1 VILDDGG
8 RLGVTAWGSTAE
20 PGSRR
25 RDGGGA
31 LLAVLALYGLALAAT
46 GVLGAIGAI
55 GFGGAVASTSASL
68 GEGGLGRP
76 VQTAPLL
83 PPGNATASG
92 PATSPGV
99 LPAASLPAAS
109 AGTDIPAR
117 PAVFVPAR
125 VVLPDGTSAP
135 VVPVGLHDDGSLV
148 IPDDVRTVGWWTGG
162 SKAGE
167 AYGSVVIAGHV
178 DSAIRGIGVFAQ
190 LRHLSPGQVVGLV
203 AGAQQARYRIISATQ
218 VPQAQISQ
226 DAGIFAVDG
235 DPRLVLITCGGPFDP
250 VRHRYQDNLVV
261 VATPLT

>member
-8 RLGVTAWGSTAE
+8 RLGVTAWGGTAE
-20 PGSRR
+20 PGTGRRSR
-25 RDGGGA
+25 GGA
-31 LLAVLALYGLALAAT
+31 LLAVLALYGLTLVVT
-46 GVLGAIGAI
+46 GVLGAVGAI
-55 GFGGAVASTSASL
+55 GFGGANRPASASL
-68 GEGGLGRP
+68 GAAGRP
-76 VQTAPLL
+76 VRTAPLL
-83 PPGNATASG
+83 PAGSAPESGSRTPPGG
-92 PATSPGV
+92 
-99 LPAASLPAAS
+99 LPAASLPTAS
-109 AGTDIPAR
+109 VGTDIPAR

-135 VVPVGLHDDGSLV
+135 VVPVGLHEDGSLV

-178 DSAIRGIGVFAQ
+178 DSATRGIGVFAQ

-203 AGAQQARYRIISATQ
+203 AGAQRAGYRIISATQ

-226 DAGIFAVDG
+226 EAGIFTVDG